1 MKPAYQPKLL
11 ALVIAA
17 ALGVTACTP
26 ASGPANTS
34 TDQAASKPAT
44 ADEAKAF
51 VAKASEE
58 MAALLLEAQRAD
70 WIANTYIT
78 EDTEAL
84 SAEANEKM
92 TETVVRMANEAA
104 RFNGIEVDADTRR
117 QLDKLK
123 LALTLAAPKD
133 KAKTAELADI
143 VAKLNAMYGKGKYT
157 KADGTVMSLGEMS
170 AVMASSRNYDEQ
182 LEMWKGWHDT
192 AAPMKPL
199 YIRQVELAN
208 EGAKELGYAD
218 TGVLWR
224 SKYDMDANAFAAEL
238 DKQWNQVK
246 PLYQALHCHV
256 RAKLSEKYG
265 ADKVPLDKPIPAHLL
280 GNMWAQTWGNIYD
293 LVAPENSDPG
303 YDVTKLLAEKG
314 YDELKM
320 VKGAEGFFTSLGF
333 APLPETFWT
342 RSQFVKPRDRDVVCH
357 ASAWDLDSKD
367 DLRIKMCIE
376 RTGEE
381 FAVIHHELGH
391 NFYQRAY
398 KNQPVFYQDSANDG
412 FHEAIGDTIALSVT
426 PKYLKQIGLLEQVPD
441 ESKDIGLLMKMA
453 LDKVAFLPFGLMVDQ
468 WRWQVFSGQVK
479 PEQYNEAWWQ
489 LREKYQGVR
498 APVARSEADFDAA
511 AKFHVPA
518 NTPYTRYFLAH
529 ILQFQFHKALCGIAK
544 DDGPIHRCSIYGSKE
559 AGTALN
565 SMLEMGA
572 SKPWQ
577 DALQSL
583 TGKPEMDSSAILDYF
598 APLKAYLDEQNKGRN
613 CGW

>member
-26 ASGPANTS
+26 ASNPSSNAN
-34 TDQAASKPAT
+34 QAAAKPAT

-58 MAALLLEAQRAD
+58 MAALLIEAQRAD

-123 LALTLAAPKD
+123 LALTLAAPRD

-218 TGVLWR
+218 TGALWR
-224 SKYDMDANAFAAEL
+224 SKYDMDADAFAAEL

-280 GNMWAQTWGNIYD
+280 GNMWAQSWGNIYD

-453 LDKVAFLPFGLMVDQ
+453 LDKVAFVPFGLMVDQ

-489 LREKYQGVR
+489 LREKYQGVS

>member
-17 ALGVTACTP
+17 ALGITACTP
-26 ASGPANTS
+26 ASNSTSNAN
-34 TDQAASKPAT
+34 QAAAKPAS
-44 ADEAKAF
+44 AEEAKAF

-58 MAALLLEAQRAD
+58 MAALLIEAQRAD

-598 APLKAYLDEQNKGRN
+598 APLKAYLDEQNKDRN